1 MDVPLDTHMM
11 GECTSRRHFGG
22 SETVP
27 SRALD
32 WFAGAPDEGG
42 TCPTCD
48 SKLHHLSVYVQKEK
62 FRKQS
67 QAGRL
72 LPKGDEEGM
81 TIHSPNNTHSFWL
94 AAF

>member
-1 MDVPLDTHMM
+1 M
-11 GECTSRRHFGG
+11 
-22 SETVP
+22 
-27 SRALD
+27 
-32 WFAGAPDEGG
+32 
-42 TCPTCD
+42 CD